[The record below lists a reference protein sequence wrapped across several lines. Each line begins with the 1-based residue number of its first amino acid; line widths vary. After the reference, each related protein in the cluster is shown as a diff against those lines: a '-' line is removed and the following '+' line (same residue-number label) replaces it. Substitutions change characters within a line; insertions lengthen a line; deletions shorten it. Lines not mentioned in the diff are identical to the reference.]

1 MNSPTRPNPAGQAV
15 PSKPRL
21 LLRGVFKDLAKI
33 EKGSISIQLSGGQ
46 TFDFHGTKSG
56 PKGVLKINSYRALWS
71 VMVGGTLGFSE
82 AYIKGHWD
90 SPDVTAVLEVFVLN
104 RRRFENIF
112 GSGRFL
118 RPIQKA
124 IHASRRNSRRGS
136 QKNIMAHYDLGNDF
150 YSAWLDSSMTYSSA
164 KFQSKSQSLSDGQQE
179 KYRDLA
185 KRLDIQAEHKV
196 LEIGCGWGGFAQFA
210 AEEIGCQIC
219 AITISPEQHYYAQ
232 QRIERAGLSNKVEVR
247 LCDYRDVEATF
258 DRVVSI
264 EMIEAVGEAFW
275 PTYFATIGE
284 RLRSGGK
291 AGLQVIT
298 IENESFDLYRRK
310 PDFIQRHIFP
320 GGMLPSQDALLEQ
333 IDRAG
338 LTEISLSH
346 FGQDYGRTLN
356 EWHQRFELARDQ
368 IERLGFDEVF
378 HRFWTYYLNYCEA
391 GFRGGSLD
399 VLQVTMTKPNSPA

>member
-1 MNSPTRPNPAGQAV
+1 
-15 PSKPRL
+15 
-21 LLRGVFKDLAKI
+21 
-33 EKGSISIQLSGGQ
+33 
-46 TFDFHGTKSG
+46 
-56 PKGVLKINSYRALWS
+56 
-71 VMVGGTLGFSE
+71 
-82 AYIKGHWD
+82 
-90 SPDVTAVLEVFVLN
+90 
-104 RRRFENIF
+104 
-112 GSGRFL
+112 
-118 RPIQKA
+118 
-124 IHASRRNSRRGS
+124 
-136 QKNIMAHYDLGNDF
+136 MAHYDLGNDF

-179 KYRDLA
+179 KYRELA

-219 AITISPEQHYYAQ
+219 AITISPEQHYYAK

-333 IDRAG
+333 IDCAG